1 MIWKPSPRRAR
12 LERDIARAKER
23 EQTLMDVKAAVLL
36 VYATIAT
43 VREYLDE
50 VEVELRWPAGEIRAE
65 EGLSDA

>member
-23 EQTLMDVKAAVLL
+23 EQTLIDVKAAVLL

-43 VREYLDE
+43 IRENLDE
-50 VEVELRWPAGEIRAE
+50 VEAELCWSTGEVGAE
-65 EGLSDA
+65 EGGPDD